1 VNSHHI
7 EHVLRHLERHPH
19 EVGTWIDRHIV
30 VIVVALVVLLIVV
43 ASSGSRSGS

>member
-1 VNSHHI
+1 M

-19 EVGTWIDRHIV
+19 VVETWIDRHIV

-43 ASSGSRSGS
+43 AASSPRSGS

>member
-7 EHVLRHLERHPH
+7 ERVLRHLERHPH
-19 EVGTWIDRHIV
+19 EVETWIDHHIV

-43 ASSGSRSGS
+43 AANSSRSGS